1 MANPDFT
8 LGTYKVPQFSNIYY
22 EVKNS
27 YQYTFSRKY
36 PSKEINRQIIHNHL
50 SNLAYEQFSI
60 FKQVNPSFVLDM
72 EDYFTSAVITHDFGY
87 FLIAYSC
94 FIMDICE
101 EFNITD
107 PWPIFDMLAPIVKN
121 LLNTLYTIKKEN
133 TL

>member
-1 MANPDFT
+1 MTNSDFT
-8 LGTYKVPQFSNIYY
+8 LSMYKQREFDNIYY
-22 EVKNS
+22 EIKDS
-27 YQYTFSRKY
+27 YRYKAARKY

-60 FKQVNPSFVLDM
+60 FKQVNPNFVLDM
-72 EDYFTSAVITHDFGY
+72 EDYFTRAVITHDFGY

-101 EFNITD
+101 EHDITD

-121 LLNTLYTIKKEN
+121 LINTLYTIKKEN